1 MKFRLSLFTLF
12 ILAFFSIAIDGQVK
26 AEENPLMIIKTA
38 TTKMIEELNLSKKE
52 ILNDSRIVMGIV
64 EKQLIP
70 HFASNTISRKVLGKH
85 ARKVTPEQ
93 KKQFADAFRFYMI
106 RFYSKAF
113 ASYTNQTFEYLAAP
127 ETAGKKRVTVKTK
140 LVQSGGQ
147 PIPIDYKMQRSGDS
161 WKIIDLKIEGI
172 SMVIS
177 NRSQFGNQIS
187 HDGIDTVIAK
197 LEYKN
202 QQAQSND

>member
-1 MKFRLSLFTLF
+1 MKFKSNIFALL
-12 ILAFFSIAIDGQVK
+12 ILVFFSITTEGQIK
-26 AEENPLMIIKTA
+26 AEENPLTIIKTA
-38 TTKMIEELNLSKKE
+38 TTKMIKQLNINKKD

-64 EKQLIP
+64 EEQLIP
-70 HFASNTISRKVLGKH
+70 HFASNTIARKVLGKH
-85 ARKVTPEQ
+85 ARKVTTEQ

-113 ASYTNQTFEYLAAP
+113 TSYTNQTFNYLPAP
-127 ETAGKKRVTVKTK
+127 NTAGKKRVTVKTK

-161 WKIIDLKIEGI
+161 WKIVDLKIEGI

-187 HDGIDTVIAK
+187 RDGIETVIAK

-202 QQAQSND
+202 QQAQNNE

>member
-1 MKFRLSLFTLF
+1 MKFKLNILALF
-12 ILAFFSIAIDGQVK
+12 ILAFFSTAIEGQTK
-26 AEENPLMIIKTA
+26 AEESPLVIIKIA

-52 ILNDSRIVMGIV
+52 ILKDSRIVMGIV
-64 EKQLIP
+64 EEQLIP
-70 HFASNTISRKVLGKH
+70 HFASNTIARKVLGKH
-85 ARKVTPEQ
+85 AKKVTAEQ
-93 KKQFADAFRFYMI
+93 KKQFANAFRFYMI

-113 ASYTNQTFEYLAAP
+113 ASYTNQTFDYLAAP
-127 ETAGKKRVTVKTK
+127 DTAGKKRVTVKTK

-161 WKIIDLKIEGI
+161 WKIVDLKIEGI

-177 NRSQFGNQIS
+177 NRTQFGNQIS
-187 HDGIDTVIAK
+187 RDGIETVIAK

-202 QQAQSND
+202 QQAQNNE